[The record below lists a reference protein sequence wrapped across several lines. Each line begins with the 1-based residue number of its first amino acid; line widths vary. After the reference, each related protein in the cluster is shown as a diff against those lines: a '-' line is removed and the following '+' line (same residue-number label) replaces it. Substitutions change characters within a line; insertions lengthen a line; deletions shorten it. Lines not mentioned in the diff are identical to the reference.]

1 MKLRYLA
8 AALVLMGMGAA
19 AAAPHH
25 HHAAPVRHRES
36 AETWLGAWGYPAT
49 PLQPGK
55 PDPDT
60 TPPNPPPVVPAALL
74 PVTDAA
80 PTKVEVVPT
89 NQTPDLK
96 NVTLRQIVRVSA
108 GGSQLR
114 LRLSNE
120 AGTDP
125 LPIGTVH
132 VAEAGED
139 GAIVP
144 GTDHI
149 VTFDGG
155 QISTTVPQSAPYYSD
170 PVAMRVKPLQRL
182 AVSVYLPGPVARNFH
197 SSWNYVSDYG
207 NRSSETALTG
217 VRLIRTPAYV
227 TGVDVAP
234 DTARYAVVTLG
245 DSITEGAASSINAF
259 KGWPD
264 RLAERLAADKAG
276 RNWSVVNAGIGAN
289 RLLHAMTGPDVPAR
303 LDRDVFAVP
312 GVKKIIL
319 LEGINDIGRPFQGGF
334 EFEGPLS
341 VEQLIAVDKQV
352 IVRAH
357 ARGIKV
363 VGATLTPYE
372 GAHYYDPKGEAMR
385 SALNQWIKTSGA
397 FDGVIDFD
405 AVVRDPAHPTAIKPG
420 FNKYD
425 HLHPNDAG
433 YKAMADAIDLSL
445 ITNDTTGTEKRHGN
459 SAHRAR
465 RSADRRT
472 AAGHGKRAAAR

>member
-1 MKLRYLA
+1 MTLRFLA
-8 AALVLMGMGAA
+8 AALVLMGVGAA

-25 HHAAPVRHRES
+25 HAAFRES
-36 AETWLGAWGYPAT
+36 AGTWLGAWGYPAT
-49 PLQPGK
+49 PLAPGK

-60 TPPNPPPVVPAALL
+60 TPPNPPPVVPASLL

-80 PTKVEVVPT
+80 PAHVEVVPT
-89 NQTPDLK
+89 NQTPELK
-96 NVTLRQIVRVSA
+96 NVTLRQIVRVSVA
-108 GGSQLR
+108 GSRLR

-125 LPIGTVH
+125 LAIGTVH

-149 VTFDGG
+149 VTFDDG
-155 QISTTVPQSAPYYSD
+155 QISFTIPQAAPYYSD
-170 PVAMRVKPLQRL
+170 PIPMKVKALQLL
-182 AVSVYLPGPVARNFH
+182 AVSVYVPGPVARNFH
-197 SSWNYVSDYG
+197 STWNYVSDFG

-217 VRLIRTPAYV
+217 VKLIRSAAYV
-227 TGVDVAP
+227 TGVDVMP
-234 DTARYAVVTLG
+234 DTARAVVVTLG

-276 RNWSVVNAGIGAN
+276 RAWSVVNAGIGAN
-289 RLLHAMTGPDVPAR
+289 RLLHTMLGPDVPAR

-334 EFEGPLS
+334 EFEGPLT
-341 VEQLIAVDKQV
+341 VEQLIAVDRQV

-357 ARGIKV
+357 ERGIKV
-363 VGATLTPYE
+363 IGATLTPYE

-385 SALNQWIKTSGA
+385 SALNRWIRTGGA
-397 FDGVIDFD
+397 FDAVIDFD
-405 AVVRDPAHPTAIKPG
+405 AVVKDPAHPTAIRPG

-433 YKAMADAIDLSL
+433 YKAMADAIDLRL
-445 ITNDTTGTEKRHGN
+445 ITNNISGTETHN
-459 SAHRAR
+459 DTSAHRAH
-465 RSADRRT
+465 RSAHRHTAARRGHRT
-472 AAGHGKRAAAR
+472 ATR